1 MNWTAGQPLPTFLE
15 EWAQT
20 TADRDHQPSIGDSS
34 RTAGQRLLAYLEEF
48 RDSPIRVAAAT
59 HGGVTIDLL
68 RTLLGDSAVPPAL
81 LHDGVPPGAVT
92 TVDGTRVIAI
102 ADISHL
108 AW

>member
-1 MNWTAGQPLPTFLE
+1 LAEGHRPP
-15 EWAQT
+15 
-20 TADRDHQPSIGDSS
+20 ADRDYQPSIGDSS

-68 RTLLGDSAVPPAL
+68 RTLPGDSAVPPAL
-81 LHDGVPPGAVT
+81 LHDGVPPGTVT

-102 ADISHL
+102 ADVSHL
-108 AW
+108 TW